1 MKKLSVF
8 SLIVSFLFIFSCE
21 DKVEIHTTPP
31 ELTIVSPTSSSTVGE
46 IVQIKVQTTDESGIL
61 KVDFYIQNSKVLS
74 DTTLPYEYEWNTTQV
89 QDGVYNIKVISYE
102 TIYRVKMSWGM
113 SVSGFYIY

>member
-1 MKKLSVF
+1 MKRLSVV
-8 SLIVSFLFIFSCE
+8 SLIISFLFILSCE
-21 DKVEIHTTPP
+21 DKVEIDTTPP